1 MKYSEF
7 IKNIKDTNSGI
18 EINENDCNISLSG
31 KKHDGTVAHAGV
43 NKDFFAICYIDGIS
57 EDISKLVLKLA
68 FTPLE
73 KRIEKEKYFI
83 HLFPGVGGY
92 LNIGND
98 SSLCLNTR
106 VQTSGYKT
114 VFTVDEINDLAEQ
127 YPNSGLVRFDDNN
140 LMFEK
145 VSE

>member
-7 IKNIKDTNSGI
+7 IKNIKDTNSVI
-18 EINENDCNISLSG
+18 SESDFSISLG
-31 KKHDGTVAHAGV
+31 EKMHDGTTMAAGISKKILGNYYMDNV
-43 NKDFFAICYIDGIS
+43 S
-57 EDISKLVLKLA
+57 EDIAKLVLELA

-73 KRIEKEKYFI
+73 ERIEKEKYFI

-106 VQTSGYKT
+106 VQTQGYKT
-114 VFTVDEINDLAEQ
+114 AFMVEEINDLAEQ
-127 YPNSGLVRFDDNN
+127 YPNSGFVKFDDNN